1 MSHSLLELC
10 VFHLSFLAFEIPLD
24 NVLIV
29 FLLVFFFVRSL
40 VTKLLNLLNEWLY
53 ESFRFLDLFI
63 WKFLDDDIAHSSSSR
78 LTTTTHGT
86 WFFNEFTFQGYHS
99 VTDLAISNTCCKIN
113 SITYQGIFETKVE
126 GILKLFICNIDK
138 IIETL
143 WAIRSLKRLLSSLSV
158 WLCNFIETD
167 KFSSTNLMVS
177 EELNTFFTSDYII
190 YHNMIKY
197 TAWSSDCA
205 IKFLINSTEISKAS
219 KYTRE
224 DTIFLC
230 LQ

>member
-29 FLLVFFFVRSL
+29 FLLVFFFIRSL

-53 ESFRFLDLFI
+53 ESFRLLDLFI
-63 WKFLDDDIAHSSSSR
+63 WKFLDYHIAHSSSSR
-78 LTTTTHGT
+78 LTTTTHCT

-138 IIETL
+138 IIKTL
-143 WAIRSLKRLLSSLSV
+143 WAIRSLERFLSSLSV

-197 TAWSSDCA
+197 TAWSSDCT
-205 IKFLINSTEISKAS
+205 IKFLINST
-219 KYTRE
+219 
-224 DTIFLC
+224 
-230 LQ
+230 